1 MPMADYSRVFEK
13 IKYQYRREHINLVH
27 DYQAG
32 RLSNDQPLYV
42 YWQRMMTSFLQD
54 IDSIWAN
61 GNTPATIRV
70 DLYLQT
76 ERIRCLAYKHAELCL
91 KSLSALYPEL
101 LVSPWEIDRAGI
113 ANSTSPCA
121 DWVAGHVALVLKIFD
136 ESYVAL
142 GRVQDRLVWLDNV
155 QEFQLAMRRW
165 DLLKE
170 DHEVDWSISRREL
183 AAGWFETAEEA
194 EMRWE
199 LLALFEGVGAHS
211 ADPVFG

>member
-1 MPMADYSRVFEK
+1 M
-13 IKYQYRREHINLVH
+13 
-27 DYQAG
+27 
-32 RLSNDQPLYV
+32 
-42 YWQRMMTSFLQD
+42 
-54 IDSIWAN
+54 
-61 GNTPATIRV
+61 
-70 DLYLQT
+70 
-76 ERIRCLAYKHAELCL
+76 
-91 KSLSALYPEL
+91 
-101 LVSPWEIDRAGI
+101 
-113 ANSTSPCA
+113 
-121 DWVAGHVALVLKIFD
+121 ALVLKIFD

-170 DHEVDWSISRREL
+170 DHEVDWSMSRREL